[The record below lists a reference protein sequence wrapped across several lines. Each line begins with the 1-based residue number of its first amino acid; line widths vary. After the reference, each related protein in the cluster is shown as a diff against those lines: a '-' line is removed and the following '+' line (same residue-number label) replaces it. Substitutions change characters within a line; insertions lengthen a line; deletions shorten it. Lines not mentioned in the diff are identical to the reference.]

1 MKFNQNV
8 LKNLFTVG
16 AVLGVAATAYFAAK
30 DGDKITELENT
41 IKDEISYYDNKKAK
55 IVHVVRSTPRIV
67 KTSWKPLVC
76 VGATYACM
84 AVSSKITAKQIAA
97 LTATCAYITRNRDF
111 LEQKLKDVV
120 GEEELTKIRKEFAA
134 KEIVKEKIVY
144 GGPTVEKSVFCI
156 EDDDEG
162 VLCFEDFFGRWF
174 KCPKERVLEAEE
186 QMRHLYSDSSVP
198 YSCYNDFYG
207 LLGITMTTAGGMWSW
222 KKDEISDLHFTN
234 TLLTPTEW
242 GDYGPDGEYVNEDVY
257 LINTDTW
264 PSTPK
269 KPLKEI

>member
-30 DGDKITELENT
+30 EGEKITNLENT

-67 KTSWKPLVC
+67 KTSWKPLAC
-76 VGATYACM
+76 MGATYACM
-84 AVSSKITAKQIAA
+84 IGSSKITAKQIAA

-111 LEQKLKDVV
+111 LEQKLKEVV

-162 VLCFEDFFGRWF
+162 VLCLEGYSGRWF
-174 KCPKERVLEAEE
+174 RCPKERVYEAQEALK
-186 QMRHLYSDSSVP
+186 HLFENEIY
-198 YSCYNDFYG
+198 CCMNDYYG
-207 LLGITMTTAGGMWSW
+207 LLGITMTQFGHEKGWVNHE
-222 KKDEISDLHFTN
+222 DYYHEIHFTN
-234 TLLTPTEW
+234 TMLKPEEW
-242 GDYGPDGEYVNEDVY
+242 GDYGPDGQYVTEDVFV
-257 LINTDTW
+257 LEIDTYPMECW
-264 PSTPK
+264 Q
-269 KPLKEI
+269 EI